1 MDIENTSNNSYYELD
16 DVDFKTEA
24 NISLRKRNLEAN
36 KSESKRIRKERQR
49 ISSAEIDQ
57 LLDGKENEVAPN
69 GDEII
74 PIDCQLMEFDGIIFF
89 SKFTDGNSVEKFDY
103 NSINSVIQGSKFI
116 ALRSWWRLCVQTGP
130 CSCRS
135 KWALHSSGK
144 VLH

>member
-1 MDIENTSNNSYYELD
+1 MDIENTSNNSDYELY

-89 SKFTDGNSVEKFDY
+89 SKFTDGNSVEKFY
-103 NSINSVIQGSKFI
+103 
-116 ALRSWWRLCVQTGP
+116 
-130 CSCRS
+130 
-135 KWALHSSGK
+135 
-144 VLH
+144 